1 MSSAAKV
8 GAFMLVILAIVAYF
22 ILKIEDINVRRHG
35 GTKEVKA
42 VFDSVAGLDN
52 KSSVRVAGVRVGKVK
67 NIDLRSDGKAEVTL
81 EVDSDVNL
89 HRNAVARVANL
100 GLLGEKYVELD
111 PGTTDQ
117 PLIPDN
123 QQVELRG
130 TQPATIDEVTNQV
143 SAIATDVKAITESLR
158 GTLAGPTGQ
167 QRLEDIVENV
177 RTVTTQM
184 RELLAAN
191 RANVDA
197 TVGNMRAITA
207 DLRVEIPK
215 IAASIDRVAN
225 QLGGTVG
232 ENRED
237 VRALVGNL
245 RQLSTDLK
253 TTTANLNSIT
263 GQVKSGEGTVG
274 KLIYSD
280 EAHDR
285 LTTALASV
293 ESGVNELKNTLTRAT
308 RIGLDLGVKGDYYAG
323 LDRNPEL
330 ANIGSNSRSAISI
343 RITPNPERNRFYNL
357 EFADDPRG
365 HQSTKVV
372 DTTITNPDTGQTVHT
387 ILTEKKFDS
396 HYLFSGQAGWAFPD
410 HNVAVRLGM
419 FDNTGG
425 GALDYYQFQNR
436 LRVTAEAFDFGQ
448 RRDDNPHL
456 RLFGEYILRL
466 EKPRTPMIFVST
478 GVDNVLNKT
487 AFTIGGGIRWRDD
500 DIKYL
505 LGSVPIGH

>member
-8 GAFMLVILAIVAYF
+8 GAFMLVILAILAYF

-52 KSSVRVAGVRVGKVK
+52 KSAVRVAGVRVGTVRK
-67 NIDLRSDGKAEVTL
+67 IDLRPDGKAEVTL
-81 EVDSDVNL
+81 EVDSDVNI
-89 HRNAVARVANL
+89 HRNAAARVANL
-100 GLLGEKYVELD
+100 GLLGEKYIELD
-111 PGTTDQ
+111 PGTQDQ
-117 PLIPDN
+117 PLVTEN
-123 QQVELRG
+123 QVELRG
-130 TQPATIDEVTNQV
+130 TQPPTIDDVTNQV

-158 GTLAGPTGQ
+158 NTMAGPRGQ

-177 RTVTTQM
+177 RMVTSQM

-232 ENRED
+232 ENRPD
-237 VRALVGNL
+237 VRQIVENL
-245 RQLSTDLK
+245 KTLSSDLK
-253 TTTANLNSIT
+253 TTSTNLNSIT

-280 EAHDR
+280 EAHER
-285 LTTALASV
+285 LTAALSSV
-293 ESGVNELKNTLTRAT
+293 ESGVNELRNTLNRAT
-308 RIGLDLGVKGDYYAG
+308 RIQLDLGVKGDYYAG
-323 LDRNPEL
+323 LDRDPNL
-330 ANIGSNSRSAISI
+330 GNIGSNSRSVIQVQ
-343 RITPNPERNRFYNL
+343 ITPNPERNRFYNV

-365 HQSTKVV
+365 HESTKVV
-372 DTTITNPDTGQTVHT
+372 DTTITNPDTGNTLHT
-387 ILTEKKFDS
+387 ITTEKKFDS

-425 GALDYYQFQNR
+425 GALDYYQMNRR

-448 RRDDNPHL
+448 RKDDNPHV
-456 RLFGEYILRL
+456 RLFGEYIIRT
-466 EKPRTPMIFVST
+466 EKPRTPTIFVST

-487 AFTIGGGIRWRDD
+487 AVTFGGGIRWRDD
-500 DIKYL
+500 DLKYL
-505 LGSVPIGH
+505 LSSIPIGH

>member
-8 GAFMLVILAIVAYF
+8 GAFMLVILTILAYF

-35 GTKEVKA
+35 GTKEIKA

-52 KSSVRVAGVRVGKVK
+52 KSAVRVAGVRVGKVK
-67 NIDLRSDGKAEVTL
+67 SIDLRPDGKAEVAL
-81 EVDSDVNL
+81 EVDQDVTL
-89 HRNAVARVANL
+89 HRNAAARVANL
-100 GLLGEKYVELD
+100 GLLGEKYIELD

-117 PLIPDN
+117 PVIND

-130 TQPATIDEVTNQV
+130 SQPATIDEVTNQV

-158 GTLAGPTGQ
+158 NTMAGPKGQ

-177 RTVTTQM
+177 RAVTLQM

-191 RANVDA
+191 RENVDA
-197 TVGNMRAITA
+197 TVGNMRAITEN
-207 DLRVEIPK
+207 LRVEIPK

-225 QLGGTVG
+225 QMGGTVG

-237 VRALVGNL
+237 VRKIVENL

-253 TTTANLNSIT
+253 TTTANVNAIT

-280 EAHDR
+280 EAHAR
-285 LTTALASV
+285 LTSALQSV
-293 ESGVNELKNTLTRAT
+293 ESGVNELRNTLNRAT
-308 RIGLDLGVKGDYYAG
+308 RLQLDLGVKGDYYAG

-330 ANIGSNSRSAISI
+330 ANIGSNSRSSI
-343 RITPNPERNRFYNL
+343 QVQIRPNPERNRFYNV

-372 DTTITNPDTGQTVHT
+372 DTTVTNPDTGQSVHT
-387 ILTEKKFDS
+387 ITTEQKFDS
-396 HYLFSGQAGWAFPD
+396 HYLFSGQAGWDFPD

-425 GALDYYQFQNR
+425 GALDYYMMNRR
-436 LRVTAEAFDFGQ
+436 LRATAEAFDFGQ

-456 RLFGEYILRL
+456 RLFGEYIIRT
-466 EKPRTPMIFVST
+466 EKPRTPTIFVST

-487 AFTIGGGIRWRDD
+487 AVTFGGGIRWRDD
-500 DIKYL
+500 DLKYL
-505 LGSVPIGH
+505 LSSIPIGH